1 MNYVEMS
8 TEELKK
14 LEAELSKQYDE
25 YKSLNLKLDMS
36 RGKPSPA
43 QLDLTNGMLDVITSK
58 TSLVTESGVDCRNY
72 GVLEGIEEARKLMGD
87 FLGVPAENV
96 FVCGNASLNVMYDCV
111 ANSML
116 FGVMGSTPWCKL
128 KNPKLTRE

>member
-36 RGKPSPA
+36 RGKPSA
-43 QLDLTNGMLDVITSK
+43 TQ
-58 TSLVTESGVDCRNY
+58 
-72 GVLEGIEEARKLMGD
+72 
-87 FLGVPAENV
+87 
-96 FVCGNASLNVMYDCV
+96 LNVTMDICLLYTSPSPRD
-111 ANSML
+111 S
-116 FGVMGSTPWCKL
+116 
-128 KNPKLTRE
+128 

>member
-96 FVCGNASLNVMYDCV
+96 FDAFRSNGFKTMVQIKKSGKIPLPCSGL
-111 ANSML
+111 
-116 FGVMGSTPWCKL
+116 
-128 KNPKLTRE
+128 

>member
-43 QLDLTNGMLDVITSK
+43 QLDFCLLYTSDAAD
-58 TSLVTESGVDCRNY
+58 E
-72 GVLEGIEEARKLMGD
+72 
-87 FLGVPAENV
+87 
-96 FVCGNASLNVMYDCV
+96 
-111 ANSML
+111 
-116 FGVMGSTPWCKL
+116 
-128 KNPKLTRE
+128 

>member
-14 LEAELSKQYDE
+14 LEAELSKQYDG

-43 QLDLTNGMLDVITSK
+43 QLDLTNDMLDVITSK

-72 GVLEGIEEARKLMGD
+72 GVLEGIKEARKLMGD

-96 FVCGNASLNVMYDCV
+96 FVCFS
-111 ANSML
+111 
-116 FGVMGSTPWCKL
+116 
-128 KNPKLTRE
+128 E